1 MNIDFKKP
9 TSLGLRKDHLLTLKN
24 YPEPT
29 EGQIEALLIAHEVR
43 ECLNLLLKQGYPA
56 THDELHYLLFLIQ
69 CQIAAMAARK
79 SDNWNE
85 AQVYP
90 SESSVG

>member
-9 TSLGLRKDHLLTLKN
+9 TSLGLREDHLLTLKN

-43 ECLNLLLKQGYPA
+43 E
-56 THDELHYLLFLIQ
+56 
-69 CQIAAMAARK
+69 
-79 SDNWNE
+79 
-85 AQVYP
+85 
-90 SESSVG
+90 